1 MLSWWNLP
9 QLCTSMRPFI
19 WAKIGVSP
27 LGRKS
32 AWSKNLW
39 KKAKNSV
46 FAPNLDHFFK
56 IQQKQSNIC
65 CVTLHCISGKTFK
78 QIWPN
83 LMGFDPRNQKTDLQ
97 GHIYHL
103 YLTNIGK
110 KNIFF
115 PRNYT
120 YLTNG
125 VLFYQYWWPNTV
137 PKYFLPSFNLSHFR
151 SFFCHLTNRWPP
163 NSYFQTKNAV
173 YLTAN
178 TFEIVGSY
186 TSFLF
191 SFSESNLIC
200 HCLFFKLKSFWLFL
214 FPWYIYLMDGVGK
227 RL

>member
-27 LGRKS
+27 LGRKR

-56 IQQKQSNIC
+56 IQQIQSNIC
-65 CVTLHCISGKTFK
+65 CVALHCISGKTFK

-83 LMGFDPRNQKTDLQ
+83 LMGFHPRNQETDLQ

-115 PRNYT
+115 
-120 YLTNG
+120 LQKLH
-125 VLFYQYWWPNTV
+125 LFNKWSAILSILMA
-137 PKYFLPSFNLSHFR
+137 KYCSKI
-151 SFFCHLTNRWPP
+151 FF
-163 NSYFQTKNAV
+163 
-173 YLTAN
+173 
-178 TFEIVGSY
+178 TF
-186 TSFLF
+186 F
-191 SFSESNLIC
+191 
-200 HCLFFKLKSFWLFL
+200 
-214 FPWYIYLMDGVGK
+214 
-227 RL
+227 